1 MPDLS
6 SLTPVQIV
14 AACGGLFAVGYVA
27 GLARAYVRKL
37 VAAA

>member
-6 SLTPVQIV
+6 TVTPLQVI
-14 AACGGLFAVGYVA
+14 AAAGGVFAVGYVA

-37 VAAA
+37 VSAA